1 MCDQK
6 QYTSCLDYCDMV
18 SHGVYSFG
26 FFWFFV
32 FFDCFVVL
40 VFLFS
45 HLFYFL
51 FGALSKESQNIV
63 FFADFLYFPCVFWI
77 SLNLLTCILKKRAF
91 HLDVEAMWCKI
102 YCKLQWFLDFILGK
116 QHPCEHPFCL
126 NPHIKPLCF
135 SWNTYLFTIVFR
147 VCISRFSRKMAG
159 FWYLI
164 LLLIK

>member
-1 MCDQK
+1 MIKNNTPHVWTIVTWCHMGSIVLAFFDFLVFL
-6 QYTSCLDYCDMV
+6 TVLL
-18 SHGVYSFG
+18 
-26 FFWFFV
+26 FWFFCFLICFIFSLEPSPKSRKIL
-32 FFDCFVVL
+32 FFL
-40 VFLFS
+40 L
-45 HLFYFL
+45 
-51 FGALSKESQNIV
+51 I
-63 FFADFLYFPCVFWI
+63 FLYFPCVFWI